1 MSVTESVI
9 RLEAWKP
16 ILEWDENIS
25 GVPSYLEK
33 DRQVILDARNEK
45 YQTVGVTPEI
55 IDKIRRL
62 IEDDVAPGN
71 AFARAGISYNYYRTE
86 KLGLREVVDRYY
98 ERKSRIYELDQVTE
112 TYKVYHNKNKLY
124 GLLQLKTGKSA
135 YLISEAIRL
144 HKLIDGKRY
153 YTYNAWK
160 KRHGRCV

>member
-9 RLEAWKP
+9 RLENWKP

-33 DRQVILDARNEK
+33 DRQVILNARNEK
-45 YQTVGVTPEI
+45 YQTVEVTPEI

-71 AFARAGISYNYYRTE
+71 AFARASISYNYYRTE

>member
-9 RLEAWKP
+9 RLENWKP

-33 DRQVILDARNEK
+33 DRQVILNARNEK
-45 YQTVGVTPEI
+45 YQTVEVTPEI

-71 AFARAGISYNYYRTE
+71 TFARAGISYNYYRTE

-112 TYKVYHNKNKLY
+112 TYKAYHNKNKLY
-124 GLLQLKTGKSA
+124 GLLQLKTGRSA

>member
-9 RLEAWKP
+9 RLESWKP

-33 DRQVILDARNEK
+33 DRQVILNARNEK
-45 YQTVGVTPEI
+45 YQTVEVTPEI

-62 IEDDVAPGN
+62 IEDDVAPAP
-71 AFARAGISYNYYRTE
+71 AFAKAGITYNYYRTE
-86 KLGLREVVDRYY
+86 KLGLREVIDRYY
-98 ERKSRIYELDQVTE
+98 ERKSRIYELDQMTE

-124 GLLQLKTGKSA
+124 GRLQMETGKST
-135 YLISEAIRL
+135 YLISEAVRL
-144 HKLIDGKRY
+144 HKLINGKKY

-160 KRHGRCV
+160 KRHGRGV

>member
-9 RLEAWKP
+9 RLESWKP

-33 DRQVILDARNEK
+33 DRQVILNARNEK
-45 YQTVGVTPEI
+45 YQTVEVTPEI

-98 ERKSRIYELDQVTE
+98 ERKSRIYEVDQMTQTIRSIIIRTSCTDV
-112 TYKVYHNKNKLY
+112 YKWKQVSQLIWLMKLL
-124 GLLQLKTGKSA
+124 G
-135 YLISEAIRL
+135 
-144 HKLIDGKRY
+144 
-153 YTYNAWK
+153 YTN
-160 KRHGRCV
+160 

>member
-160 KRHGRCV
+160 KRHGRGV

>member
-16 ILEWDENIS
+16 ILEWDNDIS
-25 GVPSYLEK
+25 GVPPYLEK
-33 DRQVILDARNEK
+33 DRQVILNVRNEK
-45 YQTVGVTPEI
+45 YQTVEVTPEI

-98 ERKSRIYELDQVTE
+98 ERKSRIYEVDQMTQ

-124 GLLQLKTGKSA
+124 GRLQMETGKSA
-135 YLISEAIRL
+135 YLINEAVRL
-144 HKLIDGKRY
+144 HKVINGKRY
-153 YTYNAWK
+153 YTYNSWK
-160 KRHGRCV
+160 KRYRRGV

>member
-16 ILEWDENIS
+16 ILEWDNDIS
-25 GVPSYLEK
+25 GMPPYLEK
-33 DRQVILDARNEK
+33 DRQVILNARNEK
-45 YQTVGVTPEI
+45 YQTVEVTPEI

-98 ERKSRIYELDQVTE
+98 ERKSRIYEVDQMTE

-124 GLLQLKTGKSA
+124 GRLQMETGKST
-135 YLISEAIRL
+135 YLISEAVRL
-144 HKLIDGKRY
+144 HKLINGKKY

-160 KRHGRCV
+160 NRYGRNV

>member
-16 ILEWDENIS
+16 ILEWDNDIS
-25 GVPSYLEK
+25 GVPPYLEK
-33 DRQVILDARNEK
+33 DRQVILNARNEK
-45 YQTVGVTPEI
+45 YQTVEVTPEI

-71 AFARAGISYNYYRTE
+71 AFARAGISYNYYRTQ

-98 ERKSRIYELDQVTE
+98 ERKSRIYEVDQMTQ

-124 GLLQLKTGKSA
+124 GRLQMETGKSA
-135 YLISEAIRL
+135 YLINEAVRL
-144 HKLIDGKRY
+144 HKVINGKRY
-153 YTYNAWK
+153 YTYNSWK
-160 KRHGRCV
+160 KRYRRGV

>member
-9 RLEAWKP
+9 RLETWKP
-16 ILEWDENIS
+16 ILEWDNDIS
-25 GVPSYLEK
+25 GVPPYLEK
-33 DRQVILDARNEK
+33 DRQVILNARNEK
-45 YQTVGVTPEI
+45 YQTVEVTPEI

-98 ERKSRIYELDQVTE
+98 ERKSRIYEVDQMTQ

-124 GLLQLKTGKSA
+124 GRLQMETGKST
-135 YLISEAIRL
+135 YLINEAVRL
-144 HKLIDGKRY
+144 HKLINGKTY
-153 YTYNAWK
+153 YTYKEWK
-160 KRHGRCV
+160 KRHGRGV

>member
-9 RLEAWKP
+9 RLETWKP

-160 KRHGRCV
+160 KRYGRSV

>member
-16 ILEWDENIS
+16 ISEWDDNIS
-25 GVPSYLEK
+25 GVPPYLEK

-45 YQTVGVTPEI
+45 YQTSGVTPEI

-62 IEDDVAPGN
+62 IEDDVAPAP
-71 AFARAGISYNYYRTE
+71 AFAKVGITYNYYRTE

-98 ERKSRIYELDQVTE
+98 ERTSSIYEVDQATGI
-112 TYKVYHNKNKLY
+112 YKVYNNKNKLY
-124 GLLQLKTGKSA
+124 GRLQMETGKSP
-135 YLISEAIRL
+135 YLIREAVRL
-144 HKLIDGKRY
+144 HKLVNGKKY

-160 KRHGRCV
+160 KRHR

>member
-9 RLEAWKP
+9 RLETWKP
-16 ILEWDENIS
+16 ILEWDNDIS
-25 GVPSYLEK
+25 GVPPYLEK
-33 DRQVILDARNEK
+33 DRQVILNARNEK
-45 YQTVGVTPEI
+45 YQTVEVTPEI

-98 ERKSRIYELDQVTE
+98 ERKSRIYEVDQMTQ

-124 GLLQLKTGKSA
+124 GRLQMETGKSA
-135 YLISEAIRL
+135 YLINEAVRL
-144 HKLIDGKRY
+144 HKVINGKRY
-153 YTYNAWK
+153 YTYNSWK
-160 KRHGRCV
+160 KRYRRGV